1 MRKASLRIIPR
12 LILGLVLLPAAAAC
26 RPPVL
31 NQTSATPTPKL
42 FRPGDPT
49 ATPLGED
56 ITHPDYLAG
65 KDSYWAANYEEVLPL
80 MQAVL
85 DRDPRLAPPHWYRG
99 MAYFQL
105 GDCASGLD
113 EMELA
118 LELAPDYP
126 LALADRGLMKA
137 CLGREGEAIADYIQA
152 LSRDPSL
159 AKVHQ
164 RLGAAAFDQGDYG
177 EALEE
182 HTLAVE
188 IDPTRASAWFMRAQ
202 ALQMLAR
209 FEECRAS
216 ATKALEVDRELWD
229 AYATRA
235 VCAYEMEEYEA
246 GLPDQQRYVA
256 AVPGDFDG
264 WYNLG
269 IAYRETGQT
278 DLAIEA
284 YIKALSIDSAGV
296 EAMINLGSIYID
308 LGRFEEAVT
317 MYDRALN
324 LGEIPAAYNG
334 RGEAHVG
341 LGQFEEAQADFER
354 SIDIMPYI
362 AFPYCRLV
370 NVYFQLGRFRD
381 AVETAHQAERAPTDC
396 GQDQN
401 LLELHARAYFELGLY
416 DQAIEYMDRA
426 LEQGTYAMAFYY
438 RGIAHDEAGHSREAT
453 MDLQTFVDLA
463 RARDIADDERT
474 DAEARLAKL
483 RTMTPTPAATSE
495 SVARATQ
502 MSPKGIGPIRIEPG
516 EALTFRIVHIP
527 PILVEMVGS
536 VFLYFEGVA
545 GEGPSPAELAFTV
558 WDRDTGE
565 WSDNQAHNQ
574 IPAGSSLLG
583 VVNATAIVDVH
594 GEFLVQITNHG
605 STAVTIDRFETNM
618 LVLTTDGQTLELGT
632 LPTQPP

>member
-1 MRKASLRIIPR
+1 MRKLSVLIIPR
-12 LILGLVLLPAAAAC
+12 LTLGLVLLAAAAAC
-26 RPPVL
+26 RPP
-31 NQTSATPTPKL
+31 QSIQASATSTPPP
-42 FRPGDPT
+42 FRLGDPT

-56 ITHPDYLAG
+56 MTDPDYLAG
-65 KDSYWAANYEEVLPL
+65 KNSYWAGNYEEVLPL

-99 MAYFQL
+99 MAYSQL
-105 GDCASGLD
+105 GDCVSGLV

-118 LELAPDYP
+118 LELAPNYP
-126 LALADRGLMKA
+126 LALADRGFMKA
-137 CLGREGEAIADYIQA
+137 CLGREGEARADYRHA
-152 LSRDPSL
+152 LSLDPSL

-164 RLGAAAFDQGDYG
+164 RLGALAFDQGDFA

-209 FEECRAS
+209 FEECRGS

-235 VCAYEMEEYEA
+235 VCAFEMGEYEA
-246 GLPDQQRYVA
+246 GLPDSQRYVA
-256 AVPGDFDG
+256 AVPDDFDG

-269 IAYRETGQT
+269 IAYRKTGRP

-284 YIKALSIDSAGV
+284 YTKALSIDPAGA
-296 EAMINLGSIYID
+296 EAMINLGSLYID
-308 LGRFEEAVT
+308 LGRFEEALT
-317 MYDRALN
+317 MYDRALA
-324 LGEIPAAYNG
+324 LREVPAAYNG
-334 RGEAHVG
+334 RGDANVG
-341 LGQFEEAQADFER
+341 LGRFEEAQADFER
-354 SIDIMPYI
+354 SIELMPYS

-370 NVYFQLGRFRD
+370 NVYFQLGRYQD
-381 AVETAHQAERAPTDC
+381 TVAAAQEAARAAPEC
-396 GQDQN
+396 ANDQN

-416 DQAIEYMDRA
+416 DQAIEYMDHA

-453 MDLQTFVDLA
+453 MDLETFVELA
-463 RARDIADDERT
+463 ISKDFADKEHV

-483 RTMTPTPAATSE
+483 RTMTPTPGATSE
-495 SVARATQ
+495 ALTQATP
-502 MSPKGIGPIRIEPG
+502 MSPKGVGPFRIEPG
-516 EALTFRIVHIP
+516 EALTFEIVHTP
-527 PILVEMVGS
+527 QILVEMVGS

-545 GEGPSPAELAFTV
+545 VEGTSPVELAFTV
-558 WDRDTGE
+558 WDRDYGE
-565 WSDNQAHNQ
+565 WSDNQGHNQ
-574 IPAGSSLLG
+574 IPAGSSVVG
-583 VVNATAIVDVH
+583 VVNAVAIVDVH
-594 GEFLVQITNHG
+594 GMFLVQIANHG
-605 STAVTIDRFETNM
+605 TTAVTMDRFETTM